1 MRAGFVALTAI
12 ALVALTAGCSK
23 EAPGDVEMTDAHRFE
38 PARLVVSTGEKVTF
52 ANNSA
57 EVHTVTAY
65 QNGIPQGADYFASGG
80 AESEDE
86 ARDNL
91 DQGLLKD
98 GETYSATFKTPGTY
112 RYFCIPHEQQGM
124 KGTIVVKG

>member
-1 MRAGFVALTAI
+1 MALTAV

-23 EAPGDVEMTDAHRFE
+23 EAPGDVEMNDAHRFE

-65 QNGIPQGADYFASGG
+65 EDGIPQGADYFASGG
-80 AESEDE
+80 AESEE
-86 ARDNL
+86 KARDNL
-91 DQGLLKD
+91 DQGLLTE
-98 GETYSATFKTPGTY
+98 GETFSVTFETPGTY

-124 KGTIVVKG
+124 KGTIVVKE